1 MKNFKLITLT
11 TLAIITLSGCADKA
25 PTAADLMRMH
35 AQDEKEASVVQ
46 KALAKEWDRGSNLKL
61 SGEDKMK
68 DGQKLVKDGQK
79 LVKDGEKL
87 VKKGNEDVNAGK
99 QNIQQGDKDSI
110 DGTVIMNENERI
122 FREKYPDLKIDLNK

>member
-68 DGQKLVKDGQK
+68 DGQKMVKA
-79 LVKDGEKL
+79 GEKL

>member
-11 TLAIITLSGCADKA
+11 TLAIMALSGCADKA

-68 DGQKLVKDGQK
+68 DGQKMVKA
-79 LVKDGEKL
+79 GEKL

-99 QNIQQGDKDSI
+99 QNIQQGDKESI

>member
-68 DGQKLVKDGQK
+68 DGQKLVKDG
-79 LVKDGEKL
+79 EKL